1 MRNKTKAEKMRQQ
14 KHLLGLTE
22 SNLVRLVELGGQR
35 VAAVATS
42 SSAAAAGDRAI
53 HVYKRALRS
62 TFGPSIVFHN
72 HVEKHSCSR
81 VFFLILSPDDAV
93 HPHATNAL
101 AVVLAEVNRP
111 AGQTK
116 RERER
121 EISIEM

>member
-1 MRNKTKAEKMRQQ
+1 MRNKTKAEKTRQQ

-42 SSAAAAGDRAI
+42 SSAAAAGDRAT

-72 HVEKHSCSR
+72 HAAGR
-81 VFFLILSPDDAV
+81 FFLSYHLMTPSIPTRRMHSPSYS
-93 HPHATNAL
+93 
-101 AVVLAEVNRP
+101 
-111 AGQTK
+111 QK
-116 RERER
+116 
-121 EISIEM
+121 

>member
-42 SSAAAAGDRAI
+42 SSAAAAGDRAT

-81 VFFLILSPDDAV
+81 VFFLSYHLMTPSIPTRRMHSPSYS
-93 HPHATNAL
+93 
-101 AVVLAEVNRP
+101 
-111 AGQTK
+111 QK
-116 RERER
+116 
-121 EISIEM
+121 